1 MSRIKPF
8 LDHINENNK
17 FKRLKQL
24 GLSQND
30 TPQETFSQLSEV
42 FQKDPQLSS
51 LFQQIDARV
60 DELFA
65 PILDRADEE
74 SGEWQDIKD
83 DMSWTWA
90 EDAENYWIWNA
101 ISDFGEGGSMY
112 ESEEHPERERNIER
126 LRELGLAPK
135 KKFDERWE
143 EMMDEWCSDPIVNSS
158 IDALKAKTNEI
169 IDRHID
175 LDDHE
180 DYKRWERRSEWFFE
194 QHANDLG
201 FFEYM
206 VVSGSL

>member
-8 LDHINENNK
+8 LDHINENDK
-17 FKRLKQL
+17 FKRLKGL
-24 GLSQND
+24 GLTQAD

-42 FQKDPQLSS
+42 FQNDPRLSS

-74 SGEWQDIKD
+74 SDEWQDIKD

-101 ISDFGEGGSMY
+101 ISGFGGNMN
-112 ESEEHPERERNIER
+112 ESEEHPDRERNINR
-126 LRELGLAPK
+126 LRGLGLAPK
-135 KKFDERWE
+135 KEFDERWE
-143 EMMDEWCSDPIVNSS
+143 EMMDEWGSDPDINAA
-158 IDALKAKTNEI
+158 IDTLKRKTNEI
-169 IDRHID
+169 IDKHID
-175 LDDHE
+175 FDDNE
-180 DYKRWERRSEWFFE
+180 DQEEWDQRNEWFFE
-194 QHANDLG
+194 QGVEDLG

-206 VVSGSL
+206 VASGSL